1 MEHVKPSHD
10 AKSDSARTAVAVEPA
25 TAKERPSGYHA
36 ILALQRSVG
45 NQAVGEMLQ
54 VLAGPGQPLGAA
66 TRDVMGERFGTDF
79 SDVRTH
85 NDAQANASA
94 RAVGAVAYTSGQH
107 IVFGPGAF
115 SLNERRSGAL
125 LAHELAH
132 VVQQSRGGDATV
144 AGSADTSLEAEAE
157 SAAKGFL
164 QGVSQIPIHGSAAPG
179 LARAPKM
186 PEDEDEKKRAS
197 QATMTAVTQRP
208 KVVKPLESPVHVVSN
223 KDKGRK
229 AKGVLGEAG
238 VPLERYAGPD
248 WNVFG
253 GGSETA
259 SSRANLAR
267 QSSHDKRAGREGTAG
282 FDFLAQNVKTD
293 LLVIGE
299 QKATKGNEFTKTT
312 AITTSLESNLAHTV
326 KVLQKQI
333 DSGAVKEPTEIAR
346 LQKTIERLQA
356 TEAAVKNRQELPEGV
371 VFELTNVRGEGKQ
384 IGKQHLDLLAK
395 KYGKNPAF
403 VEHLLSRTFVR
414 DPELAKSRVRD
425 PGGEH
430 GPAVDPDAVP
440 AKDILT
446 KDAKEVLERLHAGK
460 TVKQWKAE
468 KAKQKID
475 NERAQPKEPKVT
487 LKVAKAKARQV
498 GEQARQERLKQLK
511 EAQKNEPQERTKK
524 LRDKAANKLK
534 AEAREAG
541 KQAEKTEFDKLLTQ
555 RKQEAEAQT
564 ARRADEKAQKDV
576 RTQERDANRQT
587 KELETQ
593 QAEQKDAK
601 LRKADT
607 HGTKTPEEIAGMYEK
622 AKQEHEAWAARMN
635 DKARSD
641 HTAAKR
647 DAGLSKAA
655 HVANQAA
662 AGLRAYDAYDD
673 AIAKGKGSVEASL
686 DAAKTYLENT
696 NPALGALS
704 TVEQRMQKDASGKQY
719 YGDDAVD
726 AWLGTLGETGAGYL
740 VPGAGWDQAVNAAA
754 NVGGA
759 VDDHLKKGRDPNDPE
774 NDKANLRTVG
784 DLAADLTPSR
794 MAAQALGGGARAY
807 YDIARAATGDTKGV
821 DKFGEDAVHG
831 KLGAVIQ
838 PWAMAAD
845 FVGNLGSDSAGV
857 ALDKTIKKTEGTTLK
872 KVGDA
877 SGDAMY
883 NLGQSKVAK
892 SGKYGAPVQGISM
905 ILGMTSD
912 HIAGKSFEKS
922 LNEAA
927 EAGKGTIADTV
938 GSALGD
944 AAFATVQTGK
954 KIINEDLP
962 AAKKIAVEAIEQQKQ
977 LITDWW
983 NKL

>member
-1 MEHVKPSHD
+1 MQRRVSSKAFPRFRS
-10 AKSDSARTAVAVEPA
+10 TVPLLPA
-25 TAKERPSGYHA
+25 WP
-36 ILALQRSVG
+36 
-45 NQAVGEMLQ
+45 
-54 VLAGPGQPLGAA
+54 
-66 TRDVMGERFGTDF
+66 
-79 SDVRTH
+79 
-85 NDAQANASA
+85 
-94 RAVGAVAYTSGQH
+94 
-107 IVFGPGAF
+107 
-115 SLNERRSGAL
+115 
-125 LAHELAH
+125 AHSK
-132 VVQQSRGGDATV
+132 V
-144 AGSADTSLEAEAE
+144 
-157 SAAKGFL
+157 
-164 QGVSQIPIHGSAAPG
+164 
-179 LARAPKM
+179 
-186 PEDEDEKKRAS
+186 PEDEDEKQRAS

-208 KVVKPLESPVHVVSN
+208 KVVKPLELPVHVVPN

-238 VPLERYAGPD
+238 VPFERYAGPD

-253 GGSETA
+253 GGSETG

-356 TEAAVKNRQELPEGV
+356 TETAVKNQQELPEGV

-430 GPAVDPDAVP
+430 GPAVDPDVVP

-446 KDAKEVLERLHAGK
+446 KDAKEVLERLQAGK
-460 TVKQWKAE
+460 TVKEWKAE

-487 LKVAKAKARQV
+487 LKVAKAKVRQV
-498 GEQARQERLKQLK
+498 GEQARQERLKQLQ
-511 EAQKNEPQERTKK
+511 EAQKNEPQEQTKK

-541 KQAEKTEFDKLLTQ
+541 KQAEKTEFDKLLAQ

-564 ARRADEKAQKDV
+564 ARRADEKAQKEV
-576 RTQERDANRQT
+576 RKQERDANRQT
-587 KELETQ
+587 KELKTQ

-601 LRKADT
+601 LRNADT
-607 HGTKTPEEIAGMYEK
+607 HGTKTPEETAGMYKK

-635 DKARSD
+635 DKARGE

-662 AGLRAYDAYDD
+662 AGFAPTMPTTTRSPRARETPRLRSMPPRPTWRTPTRRWGRCRPSSSACKRMRVVSSITATTRSMPGW
-673 AIAKGKGSVEASL
+673 ARSAK
-686 DAAKTYLENT
+686 
-696 NPALGALS
+696 P
-704 TVEQRMQKDASGKQY
+704 
-719 YGDDAVD
+719 
-726 AWLGTLGETGAGYL
+726 
-740 VPGAGWDQAVNAAA
+740 
-754 NVGGA
+754 
-759 VDDHLKKGRDPNDPE
+759 
-774 NDKANLRTVG
+774 
-784 DLAADLTPSR
+784 
-794 MAAQALGGGARAY
+794 ARATSCLEP
-807 YDIARAATGDTKGV
+807 AGTRRSMLRPTS
-821 DKFGEDAVHG
+821 
-831 KLGAVIQ
+831 
-838 PWAMAAD
+838 
-845 FVGNLGSDSAGV
+845 VGRS
-857 ALDKTIKKTEGTTLK
+857 TT
-872 KVGDA
+872 
-877 SGDAMY
+877 
-883 NLGQSKVAK
+883 
-892 SGKYGAPVQGISM
+892 
-905 ILGMTSD
+905 T
-912 HIAGKSFEKS
+912 
-922 LNEAA
+922 
-927 EAGKGTIADTV
+927 
-938 GSALGD
+938 
-944 AAFATVQTGK
+944 
-954 KIINEDLP
+954 
-962 AAKKIAVEAIEQQKQ
+962 
-977 LITDWW
+977 
-983 NKL
+983 